1 MAAVAQAPL
10 LHNHAALARRPSAR
24 QLSRAQPSRP
34 TIKRGSPM
42 APSANISRV
51 PAPALDHRPISVGDS
66 SDDDFLEPMKFSA
79 EARALLGDEVSVIEE
94 TSPAFRK
101 ESSGGRPYTEEQS
114 PRSRKSP
121 AVSVK
126 SFEEQPKP
134 PPANKPENGS
144 LPRRIVRLSP
154 HATPSNKPKNKDA
167 RRVVRLG
174 MNSTTSSG
182 SENSSL
188 ARPIARPRRGT
199 PPSPENNSLRGRI
212 VRLSTSAPPSPSAA
226 TTARAFPLGA
236 DAKKQDL
243 LDYKTPAPRPRSI
256 RVKTAQVSSGSLSER
271 SPERRDL
278 ARPTTAEASDNE
290 HVDSRTTTLPPSLC
304 VQDSVTRFGAPNTI
318 KSKHSEE
325 ANTHGSLRVKRV
337 GKVSGTYLSGP
348 ARRGTRRRQSEDDN
362 SPLLEELKDESGGV
376 NGIEENQP
384 IAEARNDENLPLNKP
399 ASHGRPLEKVTSEA
413 PFQVRFAASA
423 TGSPGRDKEIRKPVL
438 TSQSQ
443 RNPRS
448 TMAPLVSKGIS
459 GGARPFFKVP
469 PPPLLPSQHDQENEA
484 PPTFRRDNHQG
495 PSLLDRMEK
504 VLQHE
509 KMLAATPVEV
519 MPERKALAP
528 RSDNIALRSVPPP
541 PKMDL
546 LETSTAPAGAAAASE
561 SKKKKVH
568 ISVNGKMFTRMDCI
582 GRGGSSRVYQVM
594 AENYKLFALKR
605 VTLQDVDEVAK
616 QGYRGEI
623 ELLRRLKNVDR
634 VVRLFDWEVN
644 DERQT
649 LSVLMEKGDIDLN
662 GLLSLRLGAA
672 DSVFDISFT
681 RHIWKE
687 MLECV
692 RAVQEYN
699 IVHSDLKPANFIMV
713 NGRLKLIDFGIAN
726 AIGDNTVNVHREQH
740 IGTPNYMSPEALL
753 DSNAAS
759 GLPSTAG
766 KMMKLGKPS
775 DIWSLGCILYQ
786 MVYGKPP
793 FAHIPNQLHRI
804 MAIANN
810 DHVMTYPETGVG
822 GTHVPACLVR
832 TLKSCL
838 ERDPA
843 ERPTAEQLLDS
854 RDTFLYPDREDSLP
868 VSQDTLWRIMK
879 YTVESCKLEGIPDD
893 AKLVE
898 WRAYIFETVR
908 QAIEDGKV

>member
-1 MAAVAQAPL
+1 
-10 LHNHAALARRPSAR
+10 
-24 QLSRAQPSRP
+24 
-34 TIKRGSPM
+34 M
-42 APSANISRV
+42 APSANIGRIPP
-51 PAPALDHRPISVGDS
+51 PAPEHRPLSVGDS

-79 EARALLGDEVSVIEE
+79 EARALLGDEVSAIEE
-94 TSPAFRK
+94 PSPAFRK
-101 ESSGGRPYTEEQS
+101 GITSGRSYAKEQS
-114 PRSRKSP
+114 PLPRKSP
-121 AVSVK
+121 SASVRL
-126 SFEEQPKP
+126 FEERRKLHVTNTPRD
-134 PPANKPENGS
+134 GS

-154 HATPSNKPKNKDA
+154 HGTPSNKAKDNDA
-167 RRVVRLG
+167 RRVVRLSI
-174 MNSTTSSG
+174 NSTASGG

-188 ARPIARPRRGT
+188 ARPIVRLRGRT
-199 PPSPENNSLRGRI
+199 PPSPEDSSLPRRML
-212 VRLSTSAPPSPSAA
+212 RLSTSAPPSPVALTAA
-226 TTARAFPLGA
+226 GAPLMEAALKG
-236 DAKKQDL
+236 QEL
-243 LDYKTPAPRPRSI
+243 LDYKTPAARPRSVRI
-256 RVKTAQVSSGSLSER
+256 KAGQVSSGPLSER
-271 SPERRDL
+271 SPPRRDF
-278 ARPTTAEASDNE
+278 ARATTAETSDNE
-290 HVDSRTTTLPPSLC
+290 HVDARTTALPPSSGIH
-304 VQDSVTRFGAPNTI
+304 DSVTCYGAPNTT

-325 ANTHGSLRVKRV
+325 TNAHGSLRVKRV
-337 GKVSGTYLSGP
+337 GKVSGSYLSGP
-348 ARRGTRRRQSEDDN
+348 ARRGTRWRQSEDDN
-362 SPLLEELKDESGGV
+362 SPPLEDLRDASGDAD
-376 NGIEENQP
+376 GIEEKQQA
-384 IAEARNDENLPLNKP
+384 AEARKDEDLPLDNP
-399 ASHGRPLEKVTSEA
+399 PSPGRPLEKVASEA
-413 PFQVRFAASA
+413 PYQSRFAASA
-423 TGSPGRDKEIRKPVL
+423 TGSPGRDREIRKPAS

-443 RNPRS
+443 RHPRP
-448 TMAPLVSKGIS
+448 TMAPILKDIS
-459 GGARPFFKVP
+459 ARPQPIFKVP

-484 PPTFRRDNHQG
+484 PPTFKRDHHQG

-509 KMLAATPVEV
+509 KMLAATPVDV
-519 MPERKALAP
+519 IPERKALAP
-528 RSDNIALRSVPPP
+528 RSDNIVLKPVQPPP
-541 PKMDL
+541 PKMDML
-546 LETSTAPAGAAAASE
+546 QTSTAPAGAAAASE
-561 SKKKKVH
+561 AKKKKVH

-605 VTLQDVDEVAK
+605 VTLQDVDETAK
-616 QGYRGEI
+616 RGYKGEI

-662 GLLSLRLGAA
+662 GLLNLRLGAA

-681 RHIWKE
+681 RHMWKE

-753 DSNAAS
+753 DSNAAG

-810 DHVMTYPETGVG
+810 DHVINYPETGVG
-822 GTHVPACLVR
+822 SAHVPASLIR
-832 TLKSCL
+832 TLKKCL
-838 ERDPA
+838 ERDPTD
-843 ERPTAEQLLDS
+843 RPTVEQLIESKDP
-854 RDTFLYPDREDSLP
+854 FLYPDRENAIP
-868 VSQDTLWRIMK
+868 VSHDTLWRIMK
-879 YTVESCKLEGIPDD
+879 YTVESCKLEGLPDD

-898 WRAYIFETVR
+898 WRAYIFETVKR
-908 QAIEDGKV
+908 AIEDGKV